1 MIVAFELEKLYS
13 RRKDIHEKFGGQQQ
27 GGISTPANAP
37 YIFLFTSEAG
47 EQHGYHDGYD
57 ENGLFIYTGEGQVGP
72 MQFLRGNRAIR
83 DHINDGKEL
92 LLFAS
97 TKKSGIYRFKGT
109 FVCAGCDDEKIGPDT
124 EGNPRKLIQFHLTP
138 SSVVTAHLHD
148 DSSEIVVPENISLD
162 EMRKRAY
169 AAVENKV
176 CTAPVVSKKNLY
188 KRSEDV
194 KAYVLA
200 RAKGICESC
209 GKAAPFLNKDGKSY
223 LEAHHIRQ
231 LSDDGLDIPSWMA
244 AICPNCHREIHHGQD
259 GAMKNQI
266 LQAQIKSFENSQFVD
281 VAAQ

>member
-1 MIVAFELEKLYS
+1 MAFEPEKLYS

-72 MQFLRGNRAIR
+72 MQFLRGNRAILN
-83 DHINDGKEL
+83 HIEDGKEL
-92 LLFAS
+92 LLFSS
-97 TKKSGIYRFKGT
+97 TRKSGIYRFKGT
-109 FVCAGCDDEKIGPDT
+109 FLCAGWGNKIGPDRD
-124 EGNPRKLIQFHLTP
+124 GNPRELIQFHLT
-138 SSVVTAHLHD
+138 SSSALSAHLQNE
-148 DSSEIVVPENISLD
+148 SSEAVVSENISMD

-176 CTAPVVSKKNLY
+176 STAPVVSQKNVY

-200 RAKGICESC
+200 RAKGVCESC
-209 GKAAPFLNKDGKSY
+209 GKAAPFLNREGKSY

-266 LQAQIKSFENSQFVD
+266 LRAQIRSFENSLVC
-281 VAAQ
+281 

>member
-1 MIVAFELEKLYS
+1 MVFELEKLYS

-27 GGISTPANAP
+27 GGISTPANTP

-47 EQHGYHDGYD
+47 EQHGYDDGYD
-57 ENGLFIYTGEGQVGP
+57 KNGMFIYTGEGQVGP
-72 MQFLRGNRAIR
+72 MQFLRGNRAILN
-83 DHINDGKEL
+83 HIEDGKEL
-92 LLFAS
+92 LLFSS
-97 TKKSGIYRFKGT
+97 TKKSGVHRFKGT
-109 FVCAGCDDEKIGPDT
+109 FVYAGWSNEIGPDRD
-124 EGNPRKLIQFHLTP
+124 GNPRELIQFHLTP
-138 SSVVTAHLHD
+138 SSALTAHLQD
-148 DSSEIVVPENISLD
+148 ESSEVVVSESISLD

-169 AAVENKV
+169 AAIENKV
-176 CTAPVVSKKNLY
+176 STAPVISQKNIY

-209 GKAAPFLNKDGKSY
+209 GKAAPFLNREGKSY

-259 GAMKNQI
+259 GAAKNQT
-266 LQAQIKSFENSQFVD
+266 LLAQINSFENSLVY
-281 VAAQ
+281 

>member
-1 MIVAFELEKLYS
+1 MGFELEKLYS

-27 GGISTPANAP
+27 GGISTPANLP

-72 MQFLRGNRAIR
+72 MKFLRGNRAVR
-83 DHINDGKEL
+83 DHIKDGKEL
-92 LLFAS
+92 LLFSS
-97 TKKSGIYRFKGT
+97 TKKSTINRFKGT
-109 FVCAGCDDEKIGPDT
+109 FVCAGWRPKMGPDRN
-124 EGNPRKLIQFHLTP
+124 GNPRELIQFHLTP
-138 SSVVTAHLHD
+138 SSALAAHLQD
-148 DSSEIVVPENISLD
+148 ESSEIVLPENISLY
-162 EMRKRAY
+162 EMRERAY
-169 AAVENKV
+169 AVVENKV
-176 CTAPVVSKKNLY
+176 STAPVVSQKNVY
-188 KRSEDV
+188 KRSQDV

-200 RAKGICESC
+200 RSKGICESC

-266 LQAQIKSFENSQFVD
+266 LQAQIRSFENSLVS
-281 VAAQ
+281 

>member
-1 MIVAFELEKLYS
+1 MRFELEKLYS

-27 GGISTPANAP
+27 GGISTPTNTP

-57 ENGLFIYTGEGQVGP
+57 KNGLFIYTGEGQVGP
-72 MQFLRGNRAIR
+72 MQFLRGNRAILN
-83 DHINDGKEL
+83 HIEDGKEL
-92 LLFAS
+92 LLFSS
-97 TKKSGIYRFKGT
+97 TKKSGIHRFKGI
-109 FVCAGCDDEKIGPDT
+109 FVCAGWSNKIGPDRD
-124 EGNPRKLIQFHLTP
+124 GNPRELIQFHLTP
-138 SSVVTAHLHD
+138 SSALTAHLQD
-148 DSSEIVVPENISLD
+148 ESGEVAASENISLD

-169 AAVENKV
+169 AAIENKV
-176 CTAPVVSKKNLY
+176 STAPVVSQKNIY

-209 GKAAPFLNKDGKSY
+209 GKTAPFLNREGMSY

-231 LSDDGLDIPSWMA
+231 LSDDGLDTPSWMA

-259 GAMKNQI
+259 GATKNQI
-266 LQAQIKSFENSQFVD
+266 LLAQINSLENSLVC
-281 VAAQ
+281 